1 MVESDKSC
9 PLASLI
15 LKLNDP
21 PTEPDIPL
29 INELRFVPYVKEV
42 TDVTEM
48 VVALFA
54 ITISAV
60 AFDCA

>member
-1 MVESDKSC
+1 MVEVVKSC

-21 PTEPDIPL
+21 ATEPDIPA
-29 INELRFVPYVKEV
+29 INEVRFVPYAKEV

-48 VVALFA
+48 VVARFA
-54 ITISAV
+54 ITI
-60 AFDCA
+60 